1 MFGTALWAC
10 PPRALPS
17 LLAALRALTL
27 HVPPSLQLAC
37 ARPLAD
43 LHIRNRPGPAGR
55 MERDGQ
61 VTLDER
67 EFVQAEPAA
76 GHSTS
81 SPVGNK
87 DTGKGNCTAR
97 SGQHPPKK
105 APLFAA
111 GGTAMGSAKGNCTTC
126 SLQYPSKKVPL
137 FAAGGSAVGTANG
150 NCTARSL

>member
-37 ARPLAD
+37 ARRLAD

-67 EFVQAEPAA
+67 EFVQAEPVKTMFLI
-76 GHSTS
+76 GSIPEYYRS
-81 SPVGNK
+81 YL
-87 DTGKGNCTAR
+87 DTNCSGIGCYAMRAQFEAR
-97 SGQHPPKK
+97 
-105 APLFAA
+105 
-111 GGTAMGSAKGNCTTC
+111 
-126 SLQYPSKKVPL
+126 
-137 FAAGGSAVGTANG
+137 
-150 NCTARSL
+150 